1 MTRMRARTHMGSTSG
16 SQEGKRMISIQGGKE
31 LETQKTGCRCFLGV
45 QRRRGGQKL
54 TKKKGAFV

>member
-1 MTRMRARTHMGSTSG
+1 MGSTSG